1 MAKRHV
7 EIGIL
12 FSRSGNYHLLS
23 EACRAGAMLA
33 IATVNADKDAAVEFE
48 PVERDPE
55 GQIDRYAPL
64 CEEITRGGARHVV
77 GCVTSWSRKEVIPVL
92 EKTGATLWY
101 PCPYEGFEANEHV
114 VYMHASPN
122 QHLVPLFAHVLPRY
136 GRNACLV
143 GSNYIWGWETN
154 RVARDLVQDAGG
166 QVLAE
171 RYLPLGD
178 TDVSRLVAEIRAVRP
193 SFVLN
198 HLIGPSSYAFLAAL
212 GELAKQDPAF
222 SPERCPV
229 LSCNLTEIEL
239 PAIGPASEGLVAVG
253 PWFLGAGEPW
263 PWKALEA
270 LEAPEAPEAAGSVA
284 VPAQPSSFFV
294 AAFSSVLV
302 LADLLGA
309 KERGAEE
316 GGTTEGPRPG
326 TAPLAFAGRSFS
338 TPFGEIAIDPQTQH
352 ASLPVRIGRVSGG
365 RFAIVEASQGRVD
378 PDPYL
383 SRYDPAKVFGRPALR
398 AVS

>member
-1 MAKRHV
+1 MKQTI

-12 FSRSGNYHLLS
+12 FSRSGHYQLLS
-23 EACRAGAMLA
+23 DACHAGAMLG
-33 IATVNADKDAAVEFE
+33 IAAVNSDSAAAIRLMA
-48 PVERDPE
+48 VERDPE

-64 CEEITRGGARHVV
+64 CEEILKQSSARHVI
-77 GCVTSWSRKEVIPVL
+77 GCITSWSRKEVIPVL

-122 QHLVPLFAHVLPRY
+122 QHLVPLLAYVLPRN
-136 GRNACLV
+136 GRDAFLV

-154 RVARDLVQDAGG
+154 RVARDLVSDAGG
-166 QVLAE
+166 SVVGE

-178 TDVSRLVAEIRAVRP
+178 TDVSRLVAEIRATRP

-198 HLIGPSSYAFLAAL
+198 HLIGPSSYAFLKAL
-212 GELAKQDPAF
+212 RDLAGEDPAF
-222 SPERCPV
+222 APENCPV

-239 PAIGPASEGLVAVG
+239 PAIGPAATGHLAVG
-253 PWFLGAGEPW
+253 PWFQDRQAPW
-263 PWKALEA
+263 PWER
-270 LEAPEAPEAAGSVA
+270 PA
-284 VPAQPSSFFV
+284 VPGLYPAGPSSFFV
-294 AAFSSVLV
+294 SAFSSVLV
-302 LADLLGA
+302 LADMLMAEAGG
-309 KERGAEE
+309 ER
-316 GGTTEGPRPG
+316 
-326 TAPLAFAGRSFS
+326 PLAFAGRSFS

-352 ASLPVRIGRVSGG
+352 ASLPVRIGRVRDGG
-365 RFAIVEASQGRVD
+365 FDVVEQSEGRVD

-383 SRYDPAKVFGRPALR
+383 SRYDPARVFGRPFLR